1 MDSFASNH
9 GKIQKLPSV
18 SIFNFLLQLNGGQ
31 CFNFFQSGVI
41 SVIYTSN
48 IKQLFIAF
56 ILVSASAVS
65 AKDLTSRLGLGM
77 SNQFSMELPS
87 LNMNYYPNPKV
98 MLGGAI
104 GVDTQEDNAKF
115 GFMAKIHRV
124 IFEENQMNFYM
135 GAHAGLISQD
145 VDSGTSVVNESGF
158 ELHAILG
165 GEFFFTGLDSLG
177 FSFETGI
184 GVTSISS
191 EVRFKTIADS
201 PFRAGINFYF

>member
-1 MDSFASNH
+1 
-9 GKIQKLPSV
+9 
-18 SIFNFLLQLNGGQ
+18 
-31 CFNFFQSGVI
+31 
-41 SVIYTSN
+41 VIYKLN
-48 IKQLFIAF
+48 IKQLVIALTVL
-56 ILVSASAVS
+56 IASFAS

-77 SNQFSMELPS
+77 SNQFSMDLPS
-87 LNMNYYPNPKV
+87 LNMNYYPNSKV
-98 MLGGAI
+98 MLGGSI

-145 VDSGTSVVNESGF
+145 VDSGTSVKNESGF

-184 GVTSISS
+184 GVTSMSS
-191 EVRFKTIADS
+191 EVRFRTIADS
-201 PFRAGINFYF
+201 PMRAGINFYF